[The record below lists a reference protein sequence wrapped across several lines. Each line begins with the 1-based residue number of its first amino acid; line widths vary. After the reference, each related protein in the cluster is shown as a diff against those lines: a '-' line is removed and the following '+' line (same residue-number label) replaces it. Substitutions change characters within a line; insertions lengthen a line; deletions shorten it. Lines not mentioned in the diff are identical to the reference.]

1 MPRVTPIP
9 LHLTGTR
16 LDPLGYSIFGML
28 NIYKAVEMNGYKK
41 VASLMKALSH
51 PTRLQILETLRKEGE
66 ACVCHLE
73 HRLGQ
78 RQAYISQQLAKLRE
92 VDLVSDRRDGLN
104 VYYAA
109 ADDGIDDLIQDARNL
124 AVAIA
129 QRDGVVL
136 EFEAQRSI
144 DADPCSCPRCEK
156 EPIVSQTN

>member
-1 MPRVTPIP
+1 
-9 LHLTGTR
+9 
-16 LDPLGYSIFGML
+16 
-28 NIYKAVEMNGYKK
+28 MNGYKK
-41 VASLMKALSH
+41 VARLLKALSH
-51 PTRLQILETLRKEGE
+51 PTRLQILETLREEGE

-73 HRLGQ
+73 QRLGQ

-92 VDLVSDRRDGLN
+92 VDLDSDRRDGLN

-144 DADPCSCPRCEK
+144 DADPCSCPRCKK
-156 EPIVSQTN
+156 EPIISQTN